1 MKHLTNLSDDQ
12 KRAIDKLDKLRV
24 GALFMEPGTGKTL
37 TALNIISTADTDWVL
52 FIVPFQTKQNL
63 KDELDKWEFDM
74 PYRIV
79 GVETLSSSDR
89 VYLELLEELD
99 KYKKPFIVVDESL
112 KIKNARAKRTQ
123 RVFKLGKKSYYRLV
137 LNGTPISKN
146 VMDLWAQMEFLS
158 PKILNMSYD
167 EYQNTFLDY
176 IYHADTHHMEIRNQV
191 NIDYLYSLIRPYVF
205 DAKLN
210 LDIDSVQENYKYWI
224 DDKTGYWEVKQ
235 EMLES
240 PEDEQ
245 EDLFLAFTAKM
256 QHSYAIDK
264 GKIEAID
271 DILEREHHQ
280 PAIIFCKFVNAKEFF
295 QDRYPNCKVLTYG
308 KGTFGLNLQQYRLMI
323 FADKTWDY
331 AQLEQATRRIY
342 RMGQTRDTKFYYL
355 TGDVGLERLMDNCIS
370 NKVWVLDEFK
380 KSSKKKEW
388 IKEKL

>member
-12 KRAIDKLDKLRV
+12 KQAIDKLDKLRV

-37 TALNIISTADTDWVL
+37 TALKIISTADTDWVL

-280 PAIIFCKFVNAKEFF
+280 PAIIFCKFVNAKEFL
-295 QDRYPNCKVLTYG
+295 QNRYPNCKVLTYG

>member
-1 MKHLTNLSDDQ
+1 MNLSDDQ
-12 KRAIDKLDKLRV
+12 KQAIDKLDKLRV

-74 PYRIV
+74 PYQIV
-79 GVETLSSSDR
+79 GVETLSGSDR

-99 KYKKPFIVVDESL
+99 KHEKTFIVVDESL

-123 RVFKLGKKSYYRLV
+123 RVMKLGKKAYYRLV

-176 IYHADTHHMEIRNQV
+176 IYHADTHRIEVKNQV
-191 NIDYLYSLIRPYVF
+191 NIDYLYSLVRPYVF

-210 LDIDSVQENYKYWI
+210 LDIDSIQENYKYWI
-224 DDKTGYWEVKQ
+224 DDKTGYWEAKQ

-240 PEDEQ
+240 PVDDQ

-280 PAIIFCKFVNAKEFF
+280 PAIIFCKFVNAKEFL
-295 QDRYPNCKVLTYG
+295 QNRYPDCKILTYG

>member
-12 KRAIDKLDKLRV
+12 KQAIDKLDKLRV

-37 TALNIISTADTDWVL
+37 TALKIISTADTDWVL

-74 PYRIV
+74 PYQIV

-123 RVFKLGKKSYYRLV
+123 RVMKLGKKAYYRLV

-176 IYHADTHHMEIRNQV
+176 IYHADTHRIEVKGQV
-191 NIDYLYSLIRPYVF
+191 NIDYLYSLVRPYVF

-210 LDIDSVQENYKYWI
+210 LDIDSVQETYKYWI
-224 DDKTGYWEVKQ
+224 DDKTGYWEAKQ

-240 PEDEQ
+240 PVDDQ

-256 QHSYAIDK
+256 QHSYAIDQ

-271 DILEREHHQ
+271 DILECEHHQ

-295 QDRYPNCKVLTYG
+295 QKRYPNCKVLTYG

>member
-12 KRAIDKLDKLRV
+12 KQAIDKLDKLRV

-79 GVETLSSSDR
+79 GVETLSGSDR

-176 IYHADTHHMEIRNQV
+176 IYHADTHRIEIKGQV

>member
-280 PAIIFCKFVNAKEFF
+280 PAIIFCKFVNAKEFL
-295 QDRYPNCKVLTYG
+295 QNRYPNCKVLTYG

>member
-12 KRAIDKLDKLRV
+12 KQAIDKLDKLRV

-79 GVETLSSSDR
+79 GVETLSGSDR

-176 IYHADTHHMEIRNQV
+176 IYHADTHRIEIKGQV

-256 QHSYAIDK
+256 QHSYAIDQ

>member
-12 KRAIDKLDKLRV
+12 KQAIDKLDKLRV

-79 GVETLSSSDR
+79 GVETLSGSDR

-99 KYKKPFIVVDESL
+99 KYKRPFIVVDESL

-158 PKILNMSYD
+158 PKILNMTYD

-176 IYHADTHHMEIRNQV
+176 IYHADTHRIEVKGQV
-191 NIDYLYSLIRPYVF
+191 NIDYLYSLVRPYVF

-224 DDKTGYWEVKQ
+224 DDKTGYWEAKQ

-240 PEDEQ
+240 PEEDQ

-256 QHSYAIDK
+256 QHSYAIDQ
-264 GKIEAID
+264 GKVEAID

>member
-79 GVETLSSSDR
+79 GVETLSGSDR

-256 QHSYAIDK
+256 QHSYAIDQ

>member
-12 KRAIDKLDKLRV
+12 KQAIDKLDKLRV

-79 GVETLSSSDR
+79 GVETLSGSDR

-280 PAIIFCKFVNAKEFF
+280 PAIIFCKFVNAKEFL
-295 QDRYPNCKVLTYG
+295 QNRYPNCKVLTYG

>member
-280 PAIIFCKFVNAKEFF
+280 PAIIFCKFVNAKEFL
-295 QDRYPNCKVLTYG
+295 QNRYPNCKVLTYG

-331 AQLEQATRRIY
+331 AQFEQATRRIY

>member
-1 MKHLTNLSDDQ
+1 MKRSTSLSDDQ
-12 KRAIDKLDKLRV
+12 KKAIDKLEKLRV

-63 KDELDKWEFDM
+63 QDELDKWGFDM
-74 PYRIV
+74 PYRIE
-79 GVETLSSSDR
+79 GVETLSNSDR
-89 VYLELLEELD
+89 VYLELLDELN

-112 KIKNARAKRTQ
+112 KIKNASAKRTQ
-123 RVFKLGKKSYYRLV
+123 RVFELGKKSYYRLV

-158 PKILNMSYD
+158 PKILSMSYD
-167 EYQNTFLDY
+167 EYQNTFIDY
-176 IYHADTHHMEIRNQV
+176 IYHAETHHFEVRNQV
-191 NIDYLYSLIRPYVF
+191 NIDYLYSLVRPYVF

-210 LDIDSVQENYKYWI
+210 LDIDSVHERWDYEIENKNNYFEAKEELLSR
-224 DDKTGYWEVKQ
+224 DSV
-235 EMLES
+235 
-240 PEDEQ
+240 EQ

-256 QHSYAIDK
+256 QHSYAIDQ
-264 GKIEAID
+264 GKVEAID
-271 DILEREHHQ
+271 DILECEHHQ

-308 KGTFGLNLQQYRLMI
+308 KGTFGLNLQQYKLMI

-342 RMGQTRDTKFYYL
+342 RMGQTKDTKFYYL

-370 NKVWVLDEFK
+370 NKVWVLNEFK
-380 KSSKKKEW
+380 KSSKKEQWLKDN
-388 IKEKL
+388 L